1 MSANTTLDP
10 QVMELLELSRLE
22 SPYAKSLL
30 SQFRRRLISR
40 LLQSNRIDQAT
51 ADYLLE

>member
-10 QVMELLELSRLE
+10 QVLELLELSRLE
-22 SPYAKSLL
+22 SPYASALL